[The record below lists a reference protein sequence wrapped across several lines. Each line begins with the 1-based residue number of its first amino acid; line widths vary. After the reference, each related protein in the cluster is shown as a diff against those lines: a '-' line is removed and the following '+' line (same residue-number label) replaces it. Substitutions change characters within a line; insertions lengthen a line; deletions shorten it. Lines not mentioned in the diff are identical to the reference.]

1 MIALLG
7 PLNHQ
12 TKPSNYNRSIKNNTV
27 VYKSLEDLACI
38 FGATKYPMSNKNHFN
53 QNKKNFNL

>member
-1 MIALLG
+1 MIALLY

-27 VYKSLEDLACI
+27 VYKILEDLACI
-38 FGATKYPMSNKNHFN
+38 FGATK
-53 QNKKNFNL
+53 